1 MFEILTVFLVY
12 LFSLNIAAF
21 FGVALLT
28 LFFQIKKEVKACSEK
43 NGQSILKKSA
53 QKDY

>member
-28 LFFQIKKEVKACSEK
+28 LFFQIKK
-43 NGQSILKKSA
+43 KKSRHA
-53 QKDY
+53 ARKMDKVF